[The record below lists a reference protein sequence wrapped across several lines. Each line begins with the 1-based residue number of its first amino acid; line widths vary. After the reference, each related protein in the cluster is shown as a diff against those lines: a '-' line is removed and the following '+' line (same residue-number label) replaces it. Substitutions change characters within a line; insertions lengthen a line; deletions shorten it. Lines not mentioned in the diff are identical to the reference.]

1 MVRPVVVY
9 TLMRLALFV
18 GSLGVVSAVFRVKG
32 LAGVVVAL
40 LLSAV
45 LSAILLKRQ
54 RDAIAEV
61 AAARTAAR
69 TAEKERLQA
78 RLRDEA

>member
-1 MVRPVVVY
+1 MARPVVVY
-9 TLMRLALFV
+9 TLMRIALFV
-18 GSLGVVSAVFRVKG
+18 GSLGLVSAVLRVQG
-32 LAGVVVAL
+32 LAGVVGAL

-45 LSAILLKRQ
+45 LSAVLLKRQ
-54 RDAIAEV
+54 RDAIAEA

-69 TAEKERLQA
+69 AAEKERLQA